1 MLAPDEIILSNEIIL
16 HNEIILSNEIIN
28 SISRGDGIVEEK
40 V

>member
-28 SISRGDGIVEEK
+28 FISRGDGIVEEK

>member
-1 MLAPDEIILSNEIIL
+1 MLAPDEIILSSEIIL
-16 HNEIILSNEIIN
+16 HNEIILSSEIIN